1 MMIRK
6 AEISDINHLV
16 HIENAVFPDDPWKE
30 SNFSYELESNPY
42 AEIYLFEDDSS
53 IAGFIDLW
61 ITFEQAQIANIG
73 ILPEKRRK
81 HIGSD
86 LLAFAINKAISE
98 NCETVSLEVRVS
110 NSSAIALYEKF
121 GFTIAGTRRHYYE
134 DGEDAW
140 LMVKPIGGID
150 V

>member
-6 AEISDINHLV
+6 AELSDIDKLV
-16 HIENAVFPDDPWKE
+16 QIENTVFPDDPWKE
-30 SNFSYELESNPY
+30 SNFSYELESNPF
-42 AEIYLFEDDSS
+42 AEIYLYEDEDSA
-53 IAGFIDLW
+53 AGFIDLW

-73 ILPEKRRK
+73 VLPEKRRK

-86 LLAFAINKAISE
+86 LLAFAIKKAISE
-98 NCETVSLEVRVS
+98 NCETISLEVRIS
-110 NSSAIALYEKF
+110 NSSAVALYEKF
-121 GFTIAGTRRHYYE
+121 GFTRAGTRRHYYE

-140 LMVKPIGGID
+140 LMVRPIGGIN